1 MVERHAQELRQRRRI
16 LIRSSIAHLA
26 AESRYDESQASTSVN
41 NGPVTR
47 SKTRVKH
54 SASKSV
60 SNSSSGRKEYGPP
73 STRDSQGRDLFIR
86 PSDGRLV
93 YLHCCVPGCGR
104 ANFPNAMALRNHVC
118 SPAGLHKIKGLLTS
132 NIQAIEVCGQVAVS
146 QEEPSATAGDRP
158 FEAAPVANMTRAVVL
173 TSTPIASDVYHLQRT
188 ASSQSISDTEA
199 GSRATLSKTLEP
211 FRAQESGIAYNTRS
225 SHNGSQMEP
234 RTSAEELAE
243 AFNGSTSS
251 DSEDSDESEGG
262 AVQHLKI
269 PANKIDQ
276 HKAANRAMNTSTR
289 LRACAVSRRGRAK
302 IAGDHS
308 VGVILAVDDEAIKK
322 ESSANSSL
330 LLQQLEHHA
339 SPKTLVATP
348 EAECL
353 PKFWT
358 EANHLMPIE
367 SIATHKRANSAPPV
381 TPPAIAK
388 RLRATDEDSERL
400 CSRSGVIMGRG

>member
-16 LIRSSIAHLA
+16 LFRSSIGHLA
-26 AESRYDESQASTSVN
+26 AESRYDESQASTGVN

-73 STRDSQGRDLFIR
+73 TTRDSQGRDLFIR
-86 PSDGRLV
+86 PSDGKLV
-93 YLHCCVPGCGR
+93 YLHCCVPGCCR

-146 QEEPSATAGDRP
+146 QEEPSTTAGDRP
-158 FEAAPVANMTRAVVL
+158 FEAAPVANMTHAVVL
-173 TSTPIASDVYHLQRT
+173 SSTPTASDEYRLQRN

-199 GSRATLSKTLEP
+199 GSGATLSK
-211 FRAQESGIAYNTRS
+211 AQESGIAYSTRS

-243 AFNGSTSS
+243 AFNESMSS

-262 AVQHLKI
+262 ALQHLKI
-269 PANKIDQ
+269 PANRIDQ
-276 HKAANRAMNTSTR
+276 HKAANRAMNSSTH
-289 LRACAVSRRGRAK
+289 LRARAVSSKGRAE

-308 VGVILAVDDEAIKK
+308 AGIILAVDDEAIKK

-330 LLQQLEHHA
+330 LLQDLEHHA
-339 SPKTLVATP
+339 SPKTLVAAP
-348 EAECL
+348 EAEYL
-353 PKFWT
+353 PNFWT
-358 EANHLMPIE
+358 EANHLMPILEAE
-367 SIATHKRANSAPPV
+367 SIATHKRASSAPPV

-388 RLRATDEDSERL
+388 RLRVTDENSERL
-400 CSRSGVIMGRG
+400 VRSCSRSGVIMG